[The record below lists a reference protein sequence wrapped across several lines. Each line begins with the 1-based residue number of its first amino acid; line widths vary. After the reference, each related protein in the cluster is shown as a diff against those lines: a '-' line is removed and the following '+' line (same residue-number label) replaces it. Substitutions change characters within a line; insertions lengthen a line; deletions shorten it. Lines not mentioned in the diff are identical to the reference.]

1 MGQHRKRPAEDAT
14 SLAVADLDGL
24 SRAELLGLWRAHYKA
39 EPPSRLRRPLLELA
53 VGWAIQA
60 ETHGGLS
67 PAAARQLQGTTGQQP
82 IRKVQRRRLK
92 PGTRLVRE
100 WHGTVHV
107 VEARER
113 GFLWQGQSYASLS
126 AIARAITGANWSGP
140 RFFGLTA
147 GTGS

>member
-1 MGQHRKRPAEDAT
+1 VRH
-14 SLAVADLDGL
+14 
-24 SRAELLGLWRAHYKA
+24 LLGKTKKQPSRKA
-39 EPPSRLRRPLLELA
+39 E
-53 VGWAIQA
+53 
-60 ETHGGLS
+60 
-67 PAAARQLQGTTGQQP
+67 
-82 IRKVQRRRLK
+82 RRRLK

-113 GFLWQGQSYASLS
+113 GFLWQDRDYASLS

>member
-1 MGQHRKRPAEDAT
+1 MGQHRKHSAADGQSPT
-14 SLAVADLDGL
+14 LTDLDGL
-24 SRAELLGLWRAHYKA
+24 SRDELLGLWRTHYKA
-39 EPPSRLRRPLLELA
+39 EPPARLRRPLLELA
-53 VGWAIQA
+53 VGWALQA
-60 ETHGGLS
+60 ETKGGLS
-67 PAAARQLQGTTGQQP
+67 PAAVRQLLGKTGQQP
-82 IRKVQRRRLK
+82 SRKVERRFK

-113 GFLWQGQSYASLS
+113 GFLWQDRDYASLS

>member
-1 MGQHRKRPAEDAT
+1 MGQHRKHSAADRPPLT
-14 SLAVADLDGL
+14 LTDLDGL

-53 VGWAIQA
+53 VGWALQA
-60 ETHGGLS
+60 ETQGGLS
-67 PAAARQLQGTTGQQP
+67 PAAARQLLGKTAQQP
-82 IRKVQRRRLK
+82 SRKAQRRRLK

-100 WHGTVHV
+100 WHGIVHV
-107 VEARER
+107 VEAKER
-113 GFLWQGQSYASLS
+113 GFLWQDRSYASLS

-147 GTGS
+147 EAGS